1 MKLTKIKEM
10 KEEINRDDLIH
21 KIGIKK
27 KNNKYNFQKNKT
39 IRFFGR
45 EVYSSIIKL
54 NDAL

>member
-1 MKLTKIKEM
+1 M
-10 KEEINRDDLIH
+10 KEEINRNDLIH